1 MYLLYQYLLRS
12 KWFKNDELSNNYG
25 NISSSPSFGEILS
38 FLKSKLCSRWRRF
51 IGIITII
58 ICHEKRNEKTLTK
71 PFNAKMKNTQHDSY
85 AIRETEIS
93 IKRIVYK
100 TLNQFSGT
108 TRTTLLFTRAA
119 ANIWSHVRLRSS

>member
-1 MYLLYQYLLRS
+1 
-12 KWFKNDELSNNYG
+12 
-25 NISSSPSFGEILS
+25 
-38 FLKSKLCSRWRRF
+38 
-51 IGIITII
+51 
-58 ICHEKRNEKTLTK
+58 
-71 PFNAKMKNTQHDSY
+71 MKNTQHDSY

-119 ANIWSHVRLRSS
+119 ANIWSHVRLRSSEITMFFLSLPIETLAKVFKYLSYENFYMLHDFSTSNFETYSYKNSLRKKRMFYIKIAHIEINKHHFEYLLWLR